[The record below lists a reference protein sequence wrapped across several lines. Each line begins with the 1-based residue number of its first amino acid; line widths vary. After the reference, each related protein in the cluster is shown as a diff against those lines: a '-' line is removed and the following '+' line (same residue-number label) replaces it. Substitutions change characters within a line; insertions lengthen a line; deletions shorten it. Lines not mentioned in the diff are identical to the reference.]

1 MDDIHCHERPQQVL
15 ALVHSGFGEGY
26 TATKPTLKQIIATV
40 ESEDTENLPTNV
52 NKLLNSKGRC
62 EELAKLV
69 DGLKLRLGHE
79 KLVESIKSTNR
90 EEVQGSQQQSQRRYI
105 IVQANAHN
113 TLTHPIYLDM
123 LRSCDEK
130 ATTFTWMIGAVC

>member
-1 MDDIHCHERPQQVL
+1 M
-15 ALVHSGFGEGY
+15 HSGFGEGY
-26 TATKPTLKQIIATV
+26 TITKPTLKQTIATV

-90 EEVQGSQQQSQRRYI
+90 EEVQGSQQQSQCRYI
-105 IVQANAHN
+105 IV
-113 TLTHPIYLDM
+113 
-123 LRSCDEK
+123 
-130 ATTFTWMIGAVC
+130 